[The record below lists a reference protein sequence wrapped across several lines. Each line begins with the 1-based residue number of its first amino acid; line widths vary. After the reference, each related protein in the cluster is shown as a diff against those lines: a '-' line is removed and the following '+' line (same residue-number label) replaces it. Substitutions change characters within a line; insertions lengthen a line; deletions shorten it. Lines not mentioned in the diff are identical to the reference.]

1 MIRFEIKK
9 VFSKPRNKAALL
21 FLIVTLIIVSILTI
35 NNVRYVD
42 ENGDTTTGIIAAKH
56 LRELKNQWAG
66 PVKDDVLSKAI
77 EENTAINNSKEALS
91 DIVQEKDKAY
101 AKKQGFS
108 DIIEMISNAFVSF
121 GEYNYFRA
129 DSVTTEEVSKA
140 YEKRI
145 SNLQEWLDTGEEH
158 FSEAEKNFLIG
169 QYKDLETPFYYEYTD
184 GWQALLQNISTVIL
198 ILALIIGFFV
208 SGIFSDEFQLKAD
221 SIFFSTKLGRNKAVS
236 SKIGTGFLI
245 TTLTYIICV
254 FLYSMIVLLLLGTD
268 GAGCPIQ
275 WSMWRSFYN
284 VTYFQAYL
292 LILLGG
298 YVGTLFAMTVSM
310 LVSAKTHSTVVAIMI
325 PFILLCVFPFLSRI
339 ITLPQICS
347 LFPDQLLEIF
357 VILKDSGLYEIGGKV
372 MGTIAIIIPAYL
384 VPCIALQPVLYG
396 VYKRA
401 EIK

>member
-1 MIRFEIKK
+1 MIGFEIKK
-9 VFSKPRNKAALL
+9 VFSKPINKAALL

-42 ENGDTTTGIIAAKH
+42 ENGDATTGITAAKH

-66 PVKDDVLSKAI
+66 YVKDDVLSKVI

-108 DIIEMISNAFVSF
+108 DIVDMISNAFVGF
-121 GEYNYFRA
+121 GEYDYYRA
-129 DSVTTEEVSKA
+129 DRVTTEEVGMV
-140 YEKRI
+140 YENRI
-145 SNLQEWLDTGEEH
+145 SNLKEWLDSGKEH
-158 FSEAEKNFLIG
+158 FSDAEKDFLIG
-169 QYKDLETPFYYEYTD
+169 QYQALKTPFYYEYTD

-208 SGIFSDEFQLKAD
+208 AGVFSDEFQLKAD
-221 SIFFSTKLGRNKAVS
+221 SIFFSTKLGRNKAVR
-236 SKIGTGFLI
+236 SKIGAGFLI
-245 TTLTYIICV
+245 TTLTYIIFV

-275 WSMWRSFYN
+275 WSMWKSFYN

-292 LILLGG
+292 LIVFGG
-298 YVGTLFAMTVSM
+298 YIGTLFAMTVSM

-347 LFPDQLLEIF
+347 LFPDQLLEVF

-372 MGTIAIIIPAYL
+372 MGTIAVIIPAYL
-384 VPCIALQPVLYG
+384 VPCIVLQPILYG

-401 EIK
+401 EIR

>member
-1 MIRFEIKK
+1 MIQFEIKK
-9 VFSKPRNKAALL
+9 VFSKPINKAALL
-21 FLIVTLIIVSILTI
+21 FLIVTLIVVSILTI

-42 ENGDTTTGIIAAKH
+42 ENGDATTGITAANH
-56 LRELKNQWAG
+56 LRDLKNQWAG
-66 PVKDDVLSKAI
+66 SVKDDVLSKVI
-77 EENTAINNSKEALS
+77 QENTAINNSKEALS
-91 DIVQEKDKAY
+91 DDVQEKNKAY

-108 DIIEMISNAFVSF
+108 DITEMISNAFVGF
-121 GEYNYFRA
+121 GEYDYYRV
-129 DSVTTEEVSKA
+129 DRVTTEEVGKV

-145 SNLQEWLDTGEEH
+145 SNLKEWLDTGEEH
-158 FSEAEKNFLIG
+158 FSDTEKDFLIG
-169 QYKDLETPFYYEYTD
+169 QYQDLKTPFYYEYTD

-208 SGIFSDEFQLKAD
+208 AGIFSDEFQLKSD
-221 SIFFSTKLGRNKAVS
+221 SIFFSTKLGRNKAVH
-236 SKIGTGFLI
+236 SKIGAGFLI

-254 FLYSMIVLLLLGTD
+254 FLYSVIVLLLLGID

-275 WSMWRSFYN
+275 WSMWKSFYN

-292 LILLGG
+292 LIVFGG
-298 YVGTLFAMTVSM
+298 YIGTLFAMTVSM
-310 LVSAKTHSTVVAIMI
+310 LVSAKTHSTVVAIMV

-357 VILKDSGLYEIGGKV
+357 VILKNSGLYEIGGKV
-372 MGTIAIIIPAYL
+372 MGTIFVIIPAYL
-384 VPCIALQPVLYG
+384 VPCIVLQPILYS

>member
-9 VFSKPRNKAALL
+9 VFSKSINKVALL
-21 FLIVTLIIVSILTI
+21 FLIVTLIVVSILTI

-42 ENGDTTTGIIAAKH
+42 ESGNHSTGIIAANH
-56 LRELKNQWAG
+56 LRDLKNQWAG
-66 PVKDDVLSKAI
+66 YVKNDVLSKVI

-91 DIVQEKDKAY
+91 DNVQEKNKAY

-108 DIIEMISNAFVSF
+108 DIVEMISNAFVGF
-121 GEYNYFRA
+121 EEYDYYRA
-129 DSVTTEEVSKA
+129 DSVTIEEVSKV

-145 SNLQEWLDTGEEH
+145 LNLEEWLDTGEEH
-158 FSEAEKNFLIG
+158 FSDAEKDFLIG
-169 QYKDLETPFYYEYTD
+169 QYQNLETPFYYEYTD

-208 SGIFSDEFQLKAD
+208 AGIFSDEFQLKAD
-221 SIFFSTKLGRNKAVS
+221 SIFFSTKLGRNKAVR
-236 SKIGTGFLI
+236 SKIGAGLLI
-245 TTLTYIICV
+245 TTLTYIIFV

-275 WSMWRSFYN
+275 WSMWKSFYN

-292 LILLGG
+292 LIVLGG
-298 YVGTLFAMTVSM
+298 YIGTLFAMTVSM
-310 LVSAKTHSTVVAIMI
+310 LVSAKTHSTVVAIMV

-372 MGTIAIIIPAYL
+372 MGTIAVIIPAYL
-384 VPCIALQPVLYG
+384 VPCIVLQPLLYD

>member
-1 MIRFEIKK
+1 MIGFEIKK

-21 FLIVTLIIVSILTI
+21 FLIATLIIVSILTI

-42 ENGDTTTGIIAAKH
+42 ENGDAATGIIAAQH

-66 PVKDDVLSKAI
+66 HVNNDVLSKAI
-77 EENTAINNSKEALS
+77 KENTAINNSKEALS
-91 DIVQEKDKAY
+91 EIVQEKDKAY

-108 DIIEMISNAFVSF
+108 DIVEIISNAFVGF
-121 GEYNYFRA
+121 GEYDYYRA
-129 DSVTTEEVSKA
+129 NSVTTEEVSKV
-140 YEKRI
+140 YENRI
-145 SNLQEWLDTGEEH
+145 LNLEEWLDKGEEH
-158 FSEAEKNFLIG
+158 FSDAEKDFLIG
-169 QYKDLETPFYYEYTD
+169 KYQDLETPFYYEYTD

-208 SGIFSDEFQLKAD
+208 AGIFSDEFQLKAD
-221 SIFFSTKLGRNKAVS
+221 SIFFSTKLGRNKAVR
-236 SKIGTGFLI
+236 SKMGAGFLI

-254 FLYSMIVLLLLGTD
+254 FLYSVIVLLLLGTD
-268 GAGCPIQ
+268 GAECPIQ

-292 LILLGG
+292 LIVCGG
-298 YVGTLFAMTVSM
+298 YIGTLFAMTVSM

-339 ITLPQICS
+339 ITLPQICF
-347 LFPDQLLEIF
+347 LFPDKLLEIY

-372 MGTIAIIIPAYL
+372 MGTISVILPLYL
-384 VPCIALQPVLYG
+384 VPCIVLQPILYG

-401 EIK
+401 EIR

>member
-1 MIRFEIKK
+1 MIGFEIKK
-9 VFSKPRNKAALL
+9 VFSKPINKAALL

-42 ENGDTTTGIIAAKH
+42 ENGDATTGITAAKH

-66 PVKDDVLSKAI
+66 YVKDDVLSKVI

-108 DIIEMISNAFVSF
+108 DIVDMISNAFVGF
-121 GEYNYFRA
+121 GEYDYYRA
-129 DSVTTEEVSKA
+129 DSVTTEEVGMV
-140 YEKRI
+140 YENRI
-145 SNLQEWLDTGEEH
+145 SNFKEWLDSGKEH
-158 FSEAEKNFLIG
+158 FSDAEKDFLIG
-169 QYKDLETPFYYEYTD
+169 QYQALKTPFYYEYTD

-208 SGIFSDEFQLKAD
+208 AGVFSDEFQLKAD
-221 SIFFSTKLGRNKAVS
+221 SIFFSTKLGRNKAVR
-236 SKIGTGFLI
+236 SKIGAGFLI
-245 TTLTYIICV
+245 TTLTYIIFV

-275 WSMWRSFYN
+275 WSMWKSFYN

-292 LILLGG
+292 LIVFGG
-298 YVGTLFAMTVSM
+298 YIGTLFAMTVSM

-347 LFPDQLLEIF
+347 LFPDQLLEVF

-372 MGTIAIIIPAYL
+372 MGTIAVIIPAYL
-384 VPCIALQPVLYG
+384 VPCIVLQPILYG

-401 EIK
+401 EIR

>member
-42 ENGDTTTGIIAAKH
+42 ENGDATTGITAAKH

-66 PVKDDVLSKAI
+66 YVKSDVLSKAI

-121 GEYNYFRA
+121 GEYDYYRA

-158 FSEAEKNFLIG
+158 FSDAEKDFLIG
-169 QYKDLETPFYYEYTD
+169 QYQNLETPFYYEYTD

-221 SIFFSTKLGRNKAVS
+221 SIFFSTKLGRNKAVR
-236 SKIGTGFLI
+236 SKIRAGFLI

-254 FLYSMIVLLLLGTD
+254 FLYSMIVLLLLGID
-268 GAGCPIQ
+268 GASCPIQ

-384 VPCIALQPVLYG
+384 VPCIALQPLLYA
-396 VYKRA
+396 VYRRA